1 MKKLARTI
9 WVIFLCA
16 VCFYAGASLG
26 RDEVPDTVQ
35 MYVAQSASSAP
46 LAQAVVS
53 SSPTPTKTPR
63 PTPKYTPK
71 PTPQYTSRLRAT
83 PTVKPT
89 RTPAASLVQA
99 ARGAV
104 QSAASPRATRTTRIT
119 GWVIGDSANVRKG
132 ASTDYQV
139 VEKLYYGEKIYV
151 IDASARNGWYKV
163 ETESGATGYI
173 SGKLI
178 SSEKPQARSV
188 RNNSGSSSAGSGSRN
203 SGGSSV
209 SSSQPQGRTVYVSRT
224 GECYH
229 SYAGC
234 SDMINPIVMTE
245 DEAIARG
252 RRRCRKCW

>member
-1 MKKLARTI
+1 MKKLARAI
-9 WVIFLCA
+9 WTIFLCA

-53 SSPTPTKTPR
+53 PSPTPTKTPR

-71 PTPQYTSRLRAT
+71 PTPKYTSRLRAT
-83 PTVKPT
+83 PTVTPT
-89 RTPAASLVQA
+89 RTVKVVAAAST
-99 ARGAV
+99 
-104 QSAASPRATRTTRIT
+104 PRATRTTRIT

-151 IDASARNGWYKV
+151 IDANARNGWYKV

-178 SSEKPQARSV
+178 SSEKPQTRSI

-209 SSSQPQGRTVYVSRT
+209 SSQPQGRTVYVSRT